1 MRWLLAVVAILLF
14 VLLLRLRLLVY
25 TFYVLTALFLAS
37 RWLSRRWG
45 ENVSATRECNRH
57 VAEIG
62 DSVAI
67 VVKLQNQGRLPIP
80 WVLAE
85 DLLPRGPVVQRP
97 PRLRV
102 SGKRIGVAMLA
113 SGGQKT
119 LYYQLHFEMRGYY
132 QVGPT
137 VLETG
142 DLFGLHRRFTV
153 NARPSYVLVYPRV
166 VPLLGYDIASKR
178 PIGEVR
184 FSYRLFEDPTRIS
197 GVRYY
202 QDGDPLNRIHWRAT
216 ARTGKLHSKTYEPS
230 TIAGASLLLNF
241 HRDGYRAA
249 NEPLA
254 SELAVTTAASLAN
267 ALFELG
273 QQVGLVTNGRD
284 AVDRVREEGWEHD
297 YRTRGAAQQSVA
309 MNEKSDRLR
318 PVIVETA
325 RGPEQ
330 LTRILETLA
339 RLELTDGLAMHEL
352 VLETRS
358 RLPRDAT
365 VLAILSDVDAHTA
378 AALGGL
384 ARHGYAVAAVL
395 VTLDE
400 NLHFDAASR
409 LLAENIVP
417 RRVRSEEELAQ
428 LCSTALLR

>member
-1 MRWLLAVVAILLF
+1 MRWLAAALA
-14 VLLLRLRLLVY
+14 LLLLVVVLQLRLLVY
-25 TFYVLTALFLAS
+25 AFYVLTALFLVS

-45 ENVSATRECNRH
+45 ANVSATRECNRE

-62 DSVAI
+62 DSVA
-67 VVKLQNQGRLPIP
+67 VVVNLKNTGRLPIP

-85 DLLPRGPVVQRP
+85 DLLPRGPLIQRP
-97 PRLRV
+97 PRLKV
-102 SGKRIGVAMLA
+102 SGRRIGVAMLA
-113 SGGQKT
+113 AGGQKT
-119 LYYQLHFEMRGYY
+119 MYYQLHFEMRGYY
-132 QVGPT
+132 QLGPT

-142 DLFGLHRRFTV
+142 DLFGLHRRFTI

-197 GVRYY
+197 GVRQY
-202 QDGDPLNRIHWRAT
+202 QDGDPMSRIHWRAT
-216 ARTGKLHSKTYEPS
+216 ARTGKLHCKTYEPS
-230 TIAGASLLLNF
+230 TIAGACMLLSF
-241 HRDGYRAA
+241 HRDGYLPG
-249 NEPLA
+249 NEPVA
-254 SELAVTTAASLAN
+254 SELAITTAASLAN

-273 QQVGLVTNGRD
+273 QQIGLVTNGRD
-284 AVDRVREEGWEHD
+284 AADRVREEGWEHD
-297 YRTRGAAQQSVA
+297 YRTRSAAQESAA
-309 MNEKSDRLR
+309 MTQKNDRLR
-318 PVIVETA
+318 PVIVETG

-339 RLELTDGLAMHEL
+339 RLEFTDGLAMHEL
-352 VLETRS
+352 IMESRS

-365 VLAILSDVDAHTA
+365 VLAILSHVDAYTA

-384 ARHGYAVAAVL
+384 ARNGYAVAAVL

-400 NLHFDAASR
+400 NLHFDSASR
-409 LLAENIVP
+409 LLAEGIVP

-428 LCSTALLR
+428 LCSTGLMR

>member
-1 MRWLLAVVAILLF
+1 MKWFLAIVALLLLVV
-14 VLLLRLRLLVY
+14 LLRLRLLVY
-25 TFYVLTALFLAS
+25 AFYVLTALFLVS

-45 ENVSATRECNRH
+45 ANVAATRECNRDT
-57 VAEIG
+57 AEIG
-62 DSVAI
+62 DSVAVI
-67 VVKLQNQGRLPIP
+67 VKLVNNGRLPVP

-85 DLLPRGPVVQRP
+85 DLLPRGPMVQRP
-97 PRLRV
+97 PRLCV
-102 SGKRIGVAMLA
+102 SGRRIGVAMMPP
-113 SGGQKT
+113 GGQKT
-119 LYYQLHFEMRGYY
+119 LFYQLQFEMRGYY
-132 QVGPT
+132 QLGPT

-142 DLFGLHRRFTV
+142 DLFGLHRRYTV
-153 NARPSYVLVYPRV
+153 NARPHYILVFPRV

-197 GVRYY
+197 GVRAY
-202 QDGDPLNRIHWRAT
+202 QHGDPMSRIHWRAT
-216 ARTGKLHSKTYEPS
+216 ARTGKLHCKTYEPS
-230 TIAGASLLLNF
+230 TIAGACLLLNF
-241 HRDGYRAA
+241 HRDGYLAG
-249 NEPLA
+249 NEPIA
-254 SELAVTTAASLAN
+254 SELAITTAASLAN

-273 QQVGLVTNGRD
+273 QQIGLVTNGRD

-297 YRTRGAAQQSVA
+297 YRTRTAAQQSVA

-318 PVIVETA
+318 PVVVETG

-339 RLELTDGLAMHEL
+339 RLELTDGLRMHEL
-352 VLETRS
+352 VMESRS

-365 VLAILSDVDAHTA
+365 VLAILSHVDAYTA

-409 LLAENIVP
+409 LLAEGIVP
-417 RRVRSEEELAQ
+417 RRVRSEEELSQ
-428 LCSTALLR
+428 LCSTGILR